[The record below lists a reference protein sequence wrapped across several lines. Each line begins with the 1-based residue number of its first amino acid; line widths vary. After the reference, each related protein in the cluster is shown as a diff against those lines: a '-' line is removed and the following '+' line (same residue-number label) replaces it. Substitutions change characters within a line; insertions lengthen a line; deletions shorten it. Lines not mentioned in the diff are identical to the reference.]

1 MIEQNLNQVTLSS
14 QTLKLLKA
22 KRDQE
27 IVDVFKQTKSIAET
41 RKRFNNLYSRD
52 VVRLAIFKAGIYDKN
67 TRLKIEVEK
76 ANTRKS
82 KRTYVN
88 RAYSRKFNIEIELQN
103 AVKSELTKHN
113 IYFNSEYQIPG
124 SQMRADFIG
133 NNWLIETKVHTDSQS
148 MLVCISQCMI
158 YAEKL
163 NLRNKALLIPDD
175 IDPTDF
181 FVKEFKNYNI
191 KLLKFSQLVKWLKE
205 INGYR

>member
-22 KRDQE
+22 RRDQE
-27 IVDVFKQTKSIAET
+27 IVDVFKETKSIAET

-67 TRLKIEVEK
+67 ARLKIEIEK
-76 ANTRKS
+76 ANNRKS
-82 KRTYVN
+82 KRTYEQ
-88 RAYSRKFNIEIELQN
+88 RAYSRRFNIEIELQN
-103 AVKSELTKHN
+103 AVKNELTKHN
-113 IYFNSEYQIPG
+113 IYFNAEYQIPG

-158 YAEKL
+158 YAKKL
-163 NLRNKALLIPDD
+163 NLNNKALLIPDD

-191 KLLKFSQLVKWLKE
+191 KLLKFSKLVKWLKE

>member
-22 KRDQE
+22 RRDQE
-27 IVDVFKQTKSIAET
+27 IVNVFKETKSIAET

-67 TRLKIEVEK
+67 TRLKIEIEK
-76 ANTRKS
+76 ANNRKS
-82 KRTYVN
+82 KRTYEQ
-88 RAYSRKFNIEIELQN
+88 RAYSRRFNIEIELQN
-103 AVKSELTKHN
+103 AVKNELTKHN
-113 IYFNSEYQIPG
+113 IYFNAEYQIPG

-163 NLRNKALLIPDD
+163 NLKNKALLIPDD